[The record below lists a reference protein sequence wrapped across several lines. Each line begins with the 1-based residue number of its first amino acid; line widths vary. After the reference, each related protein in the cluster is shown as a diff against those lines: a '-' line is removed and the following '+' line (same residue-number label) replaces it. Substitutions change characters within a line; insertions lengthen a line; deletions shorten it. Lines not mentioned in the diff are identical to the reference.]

1 MINYFFSPQRCP
13 KAFIQYMNL
22 KIHLKKHEKME
33 SEVAVPESKL
43 TTSNNVD
50 MEGSDLV
57 NESGNI
63 MNCNDP
69 ELEGPSLEGHILE
82 GPGLVG
88 PSLEAPSLEGPNL
101 EEHSPEGHS
110 LVSKSARTL
119 DVHSANPSIDLG
131 NAEGVPDL
139 PRDQL
144 PAGTIIL
151 SDSDLASA
159 QHAGQ
164 FSGGHTAVVTGM
176 DGECIAIFVQDEIN

>member
-1 MINYFFSPQRCP
+1 
-13 KAFIQYMNL
+13 
-22 KIHLKKHEKME
+22 ME
-33 SEVAVPESKL
+33 SEVAVPDSKL
-43 TTSNNVD
+43 TTSNNVA
-50 MEGSDLV
+50 MEGSDFV
-57 NESGNI
+57 NDSGNI
-63 MNCNDP
+63 INCNDS
-69 ELEGPSLEGHILE
+69 ELEGPSLEGQILE
-82 GPGLVG
+82 GPV
-88 PSLEAPSLEGPNL
+88 LEGPSL
-101 EEHSPEGHS
+101 EEHSPEGRS
-110 LVSKSARTL
+110 LVSKSPQNL

-176 DGECIAIFVQDEIN
+176 DGECIAIFVQDGIN